1 MGANFTEQR
10 YEQRLSPG
18 RRAVLSH
25 LTNGPLHPL
34 LEKTMHKNV
43 DKMFSTFMSAM
54 PVEDIREIYAH
65 WIFDEKTRSQASIP
79 EGSTG
84 MLGNIEVPFAVVQN
98 LGYLNLHQFGAYDLF
113 ENAGTPAD
121 KRWLILGPPMYDLP
135 VYAWQGEALAF
146 FDHVLRGVE
155 NGYTEQPHVRYWTDG
170 ADQFSA
176 ADTFPPTDGEVKRLY
191 LGSAGADSA
200 THHLTAEPTAPAS
213 NRWAAV
219 PFGVPVL
226 PGLEKLGNQI
236 LTFDL
241 PVIEDLKLAG
251 PVTARLTFSCNE
263 IDSYVIARLSRMDAD
278 GDAHELSLGVIRPIE
293 RNEDTDRSTSIEIAI
308 DSERREPLVPGE
320 PVVLRF
326 SLTPGPVL
334 LHAGETL
341 RLDIGSRTDL
351 LRKDPSEG
359 YAEFD
364 LPVPPYLSRNTLH
377 FGGESWIEVTSC
389 RPTVN

>member
-1 MGANFTEQR
+1 MGANFTEHR

-34 LEKTMHKNV
+34 LEKTMHMNV

-113 ENAGTPAD
+113 ENAGTPAE

-191 LGSAGADSA
+191 LGSLAR
-200 THHLTAEPTAPAS
+200 TAP
-213 NRWAAV
+213 
-219 PFGVPVL
+219 
-226 PGLEKLGNQI
+226 
-236 LTFDL
+236 
-241 PVIEDLKLAG
+241 
-251 PVTARLTFSCNE
+251 
-263 IDSYVIARLSRMDAD
+263 
-278 GDAHELSLGVIRPIE
+278 PI
-293 RNEDTDRSTSIEIAI
+293 T
-308 DSERREPLVPGE
+308 
-320 PVVLRF
+320 
-326 SLTPGPVL
+326 
-334 LHAGETL
+334 
-341 RLDIGSRTDL
+341 
-351 LRKDPSEG
+351 
-359 YAEFD
+359 
-364 LPVPPYLSRNTLH
+364 
-377 FGGESWIEVTSC
+377 
-389 RPTVN
+389 